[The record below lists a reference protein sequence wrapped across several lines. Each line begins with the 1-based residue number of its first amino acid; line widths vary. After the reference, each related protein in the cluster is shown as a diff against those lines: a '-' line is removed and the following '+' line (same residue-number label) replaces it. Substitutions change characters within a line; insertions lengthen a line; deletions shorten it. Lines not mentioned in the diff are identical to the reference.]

1 MEQQLKSRHPI
12 LSQNGIEQ
20 HSSDSDTDNNDL
32 DELNGYNGF
41 GGDMELDRSTN
52 VDYTIPLELVA
63 VTNQTSV

>member
-1 MEQQLKSRHPI
+1 MGQQLKSRHAI

-20 HSSDSDTDNNDL
+20 HKTHSNTDNDDL